1 MCHKCNN
8 TSICKQDDCSCP
20 VRDLSTDCVLYT
32 GANLTC
38 SGIQSKTVLT
48 DLIEQLDEFICTLVQ
63 QSTSTTTLLS
73 IGEGEDIYSGADLQ
87 GRKKIRTLKI
97 NSLGL
102 PGGLDIVKPLELDP
116 SDGLVIPSRKL
127 KVNNLG
133 TTGFDLVKPL
143 ELDAND
149 GLVISAKKIDSDS
162 LSIVDSGT
170 TLKIDTPSFG
180 TLKVFYVNSGYY
192 GSQELGTRIKPFKT
206 LKKAIE
212 AYVDAPNGGT
222 HLSPVNNNLVQIELL
237 SNVTAD
243 STTPLS
249 VIGLNI
255 KGNGFQIIMY
265 HTQEYPISTKYLIDL
280 DPKTGNGSLLNPINM
295 TFDNIRFISVNTPK
309 IIYNLNYTSPTFTG
323 SQNMARI
330 TLLNCLIHEATY
342 AGSNSSAYTNTG
354 QFHFGV
360 PVFAQNTLPGDAY
373 MIKVENVTWDNGS
386 GLILSNC
393 DLRPTTS
400 TALYYKNTVGG
411 INDKLKIDFNYRYRN
426 YSTISGP
433 DYLNSLVVNSIVL
446 ENDFATTN
454 IGANNTFIKVSELV
468 SVSHPSSVGGQDA
481 FIKTIGP
488 STAVIS
494 KGDFYIEKFNNLIQM
509 DSDTTAIDLTNF
521 DASAAIIS
529 DSVNGAFKF
538 NGTPGVQKYVWVQ
551 DSIIINV
558 KQGTP
563 QINYILPL
571 ASFATV
577 NGAMFTLQSSYP
589 DDAAALAGGL
599 ISNNIYFNTTTN
611 SLTRIV

>member
-8 TSICKQDDCSCP
+8 PSICKQDDCSCP

-32 GANLTC
+32 GKTLTC

-63 QSTSTTTLLS
+63 QSLSATTLLS
-73 IGEGEDIYSGADLQ
+73 VGDGEEIYPGYDLQ
-87 GRKKIRTLKI
+87 GRKKIRTIKV

-102 PGGLDIVKPLELDP
+102 SESLDLINPIEVD
-116 SDGLVIPSRKL
+116 STDGIVIPSRKL

-143 ELDAND
+143 ELDVN
-149 GLVISAKKIDSDS
+149 GGVVIPSKKIDSDS
-162 LSIVDSGT
+162 LSIVDSGN

-180 TLKVFYVNSGYY
+180 TLKIFYVNQNYY
-192 GSQELGTRIKPFKT
+192 GSQELGTRIKPFKS

-212 AYVDAPNGGT
+212 AYIDAPNGGT
-222 HLSPVNNNLVQIELL
+222 ELSPVNNNLVQIELL

-243 STTPLS
+243 NTTPLS
-249 VIGLNI
+249 VNGLNI
-255 KGNGFQIIMY
+255 QGNGFTINMY

-309 IIYNLNYTSPTFTG
+309 IVYNLNYTSPTYTG
-323 SQNMARI
+323 SQNIARM
-330 TLLNCLIHEATY
+330 TFLNCLIHDATY
-342 AGSNSSAYTNTG
+342 VGVNSSAYTNTG

-393 DLRPTTS
+393 QLRPTTS
-400 TALYYKNTVGG
+400 TGLYLKNTVAGAD
-411 INDKLKIDFNYRYRN
+411 DKLTIDFTYRYRN

-433 DYLNSLVVNSIVL
+433 DYLNSLTVNSIVL

-454 IGANNTFIKVSELV
+454 IGADNTFFKVADLV
-468 SVSHPSSVGGQDA
+468 SINHPSVVGGQDS

-488 STAVIS
+488 CTVVIS
-494 KGDFYIEKFNNLIQM
+494 KGDFYVEKFNNLIQM
-509 DSDTTAIDLTNF
+509 DSDETFIDLTNF
-521 DASAAIIS
+521 DASAAVIS

-551 DSIIINV
+551 GSIIRDV

-563 QINYILPL
+563 QINYILPS
-571 ASFATV
+571 AGFATV

>member
-1 MCHKCNN
+1 MCHKCKN
-8 TSICKQDDCSCP
+8 TNICKQDDCSCP
-20 VRDLSTDCVLYT
+20 VKDLSTDCVLYT
-32 GANLTC
+32 GNNLSC
-38 SGIQSKTVLT
+38 SGIQSNTILT

-63 QSTSTTTLLS
+63 QSTYTTTLLS
-73 IGEGEDIYSGADLQ
+73 VGEGEDIYSGADLQ
-87 GRKKIRTLKI
+87 GRKKIRTIKV

-102 PGGLDIVKPLELDP
+102 PGSFDLVKPLEFDP
-116 SDGLVIPSRKL
+116 SDGLIIPSRKL
-127 KVNNLG
+127 KIDNLG
-133 TTGFDLVKPL
+133 TVGFDLVKPL

-162 LSIVDSGT
+162 LSIVDSGN

-180 TLKVFYVNSGYY
+180 TLKIFYVNQNYY
-192 GSQELGTRIKPFKT
+192 GLQELGTRIKPFKS

-212 AYVDAPNGGT
+212 AYIDAPNGGT
-222 HLSPVNNNLVQIELL
+222 ELSPVNNNLVQIELL

-243 STTPLS
+243 NTTPLS
-249 VIGLNI
+249 VNGLNI
-255 KGNGFQIIMY
+255 QGNGFTITMY

-280 DPKTGNGSLLNPINM
+280 DPKTGNGSLLTPINM
-295 TFDNIRFISVNTPK
+295 TFDNIRLISVNTPK
-309 IIYNLNYTSPTFTG
+309 IVYNLNYTSPTYTG
-323 SQNMARI
+323 SQNIARM
-330 TLLNCLIHEATY
+330 TFLNCLIHDATY
-342 AGSNSSAYTNTG
+342 AGVNSSAYTNTG

-373 MIKVENVTWDNGS
+373 MIKVENVTWDNNS
-386 GLILSNC
+386 GIILSNC
-393 DLRPTTS
+393 ELRPTTS
-400 TALYYKNTVGG
+400 TGLYLKNTVAGV
-411 INDKLKIDFNYRYRN
+411 NDKLTIDFNFRYRN

-433 DYLNSLVVNSIVL
+433 DYLNSLTVNSIVL

-454 IGANNTFIKVSELV
+454 IGADTTFFKAADLV
-468 SVSHPSSVGGQDA
+468 SINHPSIVGGQDS

-488 STAVIS
+488 CTAVIS

-529 DSVNGAFKF
+529 DNVNGAFKF

-551 DSIIINV
+551 DSIIRDV

-563 QINYILPL
+563 QINYILPS
-571 ASFATV
+571 AGFATV
-577 NGAMFTLQSSYP
+577 NGAMFTGQSSYP